1 MSPDRIDLIAAA
13 PLGWNSGG
21 SVYNDRLV
29 AALRGTG
36 ISVRAHSLTGDWPEG
51 SAADRERLA
60 SLLLGLA
67 GDAGRVVIVD
77 GLVGLGCPDEIA
89 QAERAGVAVW
99 LLVHVSLADLAVG
112 THSVAASEA
121 ARLVGLERAA
131 LKACSGAIAPSRFA
145 AATLVERYGVDAVV
159 AHPGVEP
166 APQARGS
173 KPPQLVCVAALLPAK
188 GQLVFLE
195 ALDGLLDL
203 PWSASLVGSDQA
215 DRAYAPAVRQAAA
228 SPRFAGRVRL
238 TGELHGPALEAAWD
252 AADLSVLPSAHE
264 TFGMSVVESLA
275 HGVPAFV
282 PAGTGAEE
290 ALALSLSSGTGARGA
305 GSSAAGSSAAGS
317 SDALAGAGSSGAGL
331 AGAVGE
337 LRNVGVLR
345 EMLRTWLTDAG
356 QRRALAAAARAA
368 RPSLPTWA
376 ETAAAVAQA
385 VGIGGRSPQPSP
397 RTPQPSAQLPHPSPR
412 TPQDPADDAATRRGF

>member
-1 MSPDRIDLIAAA
+1 MTPSPPEMPARIDFVAAA

-21 SVYNDRLV
+21 SVYNERLI
-29 AALRGTG
+29 AALRGAGVT
-36 ISVRAHSLTGDWPEG
+36 VHAYSLTGDWPEG

-89 QAERAGVAVW
+89 QAERGGVAVW

-112 THSVAASEA
+112 TRSVAASEA
-121 ARLVGLERAA
+121 ARLAGLERAA
-131 LKACSGAIAPSRFA
+131 LEACSGAFAPSRFA
-145 AATLVERYGVDAVV
+145 AATLVARYGVEAVV
-159 AHPGVEP
+159 AHPGVDR

-173 KPPQLVCVAALLPAK
+173 KPPHLVCVAALLPAK

-215 DRAYAPAVRQAAA
+215 DRAYARAVRQAAA
-228 SPRFAGRVRL
+228 SPQLSERVRL
-238 TGELHGPALEAAWD
+238 TGELRGPALDAAWD

-290 ALALSLSSGTGARGA
+290 ALALSLSG
-305 GSSAAGSSAAGS
+305 
-317 SDALAGAGSSGAGL
+317 GAGL

-337 LRNVGVLR
+337 LRDVGVLR
-345 EMLRTWLTDAG
+345 ELLRTWLTDAEK
-356 QRRALAAAARAA
+356 RASFGAAARAA
-368 RPSLPTWA
+368 RPALPTWA
-376 ETAAAVAQA
+376 DTAAAVAA
-385 VGIGGRSPQPSP
+385 GVGSA
-397 RTPQPSAQLPHPSPR
+397 RTPH
-412 TPQDPADDAATRRGF
+412 D

>member
-1 MSPDRIDLIAAA
+1 MTPGRIDFVAAA

-21 SVYNDRLV
+21 TVYNDRLV
-29 AALRGTG
+29 SALRDAGV
-36 ISVRAHSLTGDWPEG
+36 SVRAYSLAGDWPEG

-67 GDAGRVVIVD
+67 GDCGRVVIVD

-89 QAERAGVAVW
+89 EAEGAGLSVW

-112 THSVAASEA
+112 THSVPDSEA
-121 ARLVGLERAA
+121 ARLAGLERAA
-131 LKACSGAIAPSRFA
+131 LGACSGAIAPSRFA
-145 AATLVERYGVDAVV
+145 AATLVERYGVEGVV
-159 AHPGVEP
+159 AHPGVDR

-173 KPPQLVCVAALLPAK
+173 KPPRLVCVAAMLPAK

-195 ALDGLLDL
+195 ALEGLLDL

-215 DRAYAPAVRQAAA
+215 DRGYARAVRQAAA
-228 SPRFAGRVRL
+228 SPRFAARVRL
-238 TGELHGPALEAAWD
+238 TGELRGPALDAAWE

-290 ALALSLSSGTGARGA
+290 ALSLSLSG
-305 GSSAAGSSAAGS
+305 
-317 SDALAGAGSSGAGL
+317 GAGL
-331 AGAVGE
+331 AGKVGE
-337 LRNVGVLR
+337 LRNAAVLR
-345 EMLRTWLTDAG
+345 KMLRTWLTDA
-356 QRRALAAAARAA
+356 RERATLAAAARAA
-368 RPSLPTWA
+368 RSSLPTWA
-376 ETAAAVAQA
+376 ETAAAVAGA
-385 VGIGGRSPQPSP
+385 VDAAGTVGAGPAPQLPP
-397 RTPQPSAQLPHPSPR
+397 RTPQLPPRAPQLPARTPQLPPR
-412 TPQDPADDAATRRGF
+412 TPQNSADDDATRRGF